1 MSLVV
6 LCVWEEIKV
15 FGLSCDLLLVFGVL
29 RAFTGLLDRGVKV
42 LMVKS
47 YSAINVGSCFTGA
60 SESGEE

>member
-6 LCVWEEIKV
+6 LCVREEIKV

-47 YSAINVGSCFTGA
+47 YSAINVRKLFHWRI
-60 SESGEE
+60 